1 MIDFAN
7 LNIYAVAG
15 AGFTTLFFAL
25 LILVMLKG
33 KNITLW
39 HALAIG
45 AVSGFV
51 ASIAQSYT
59 QLVDWIILGVAGVSL
74 AASLF
79 VIGMIAML
87 AVMIYNLR
95 ATKGRTMVR

>member
-7 LNIYAVAG
+7 LNIYSVAG
-15 AGFTTLFFAL
+15 AGLTTLFFAL
-25 LILVMLKG
+25 LILAMLKG

-45 AVSGFV
+45 AVAGFS

-59 QLVDWIILGVAGVSL
+59 QLVDWIILGITGINT
-74 AASLF
+74 AAMLF
-79 VIGMIAML
+79 VIGMIAM
-87 AVMIYNLR
+87 AVVMIFNLVTTR
-95 ATKGRTMVR
+95 GRTMVR

>member
-1 MIDFAN
+1 MIDITTLN
-7 LNIYAVAG
+7 LYAIAG
-15 AGFTTLFFAL
+15 AGLATLFFAL
-25 LILVMLKG
+25 LILFSLKG
-33 KNITLW
+33 KNITIW

-87 AVMIYNLR
+87 AVMIYNLL